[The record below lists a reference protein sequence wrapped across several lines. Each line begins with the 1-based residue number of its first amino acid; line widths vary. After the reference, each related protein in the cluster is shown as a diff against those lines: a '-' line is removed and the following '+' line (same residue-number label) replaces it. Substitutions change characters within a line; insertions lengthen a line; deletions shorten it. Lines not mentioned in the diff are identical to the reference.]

1 MPYVHDVLM
10 CATYGAWS
18 VLYDNFMKHLHFVLG
33 HTYTPTEVSN
43 ITYLILLTDICLYI

>member
-10 CATYGAWS
+10 CATYGTWS
-18 VLYDNFMKHLHFVLG
+18 VLYDNFLKHLHFVLG

-43 ITYLILLTDICLYI
+43 ICIYEFVCILQC